1 MFALWK
7 KSYEKPRQCIKKQ
20 RHHFAGKGLY
30 SQTYVFSSSHMW
42 KGELDHKESWTRK
55 KWFFQTVVLENTL
68 ESPLDSKNKPV
79 NTKGNQPWI
88 GRTDVEASNTLTTW
102 FEELTH
108 WKRPWCWERLK
119 AKREGGNRG
128 WDVHRLNGHELEQT
142 PGDIGGQR
150 SLACCS
156 PWGHKMSITT

>member
-1 MFALWK
+1 MVTPWK

-20 RHHFAGKGLY
+20 RHHFADKDLC
-30 SQTYVFSSSHMW
+30 SQSYIFSSSHVW
-42 KGELDHKESWTRK
+42 KGELDHKKSWTWK

-79 NTKGNQPWI
+79 NTKGNKPWI

-108 WKRPWCWERLK
+108 WKRPWCWERLR
-119 AKREGGNRG
+119 AGGEGVDRG
-128 WDVHRLNGHELEQT
+128 WDGWMVLLTQWTWVWANSGR
-142 PGDIGGQR
+142 
-150 SLACCS
+150 
-156 PWGHKMSITT
+156 

>member
-1 MFALWK
+1 MLSHCK

-108 WKRPWCWERLK
+108 WKRPWCWERLRQEEK
-119 AKREGGNRG
+119 GSTEDEMVG
-128 WDVHRLNGHELEQT
+128 WYHWLNGHAFEQT
-142 PGDIGGQR
+142 PGDSEAKG
-150 SLACCS
+150 SLACCN
-156 PWGHKMSITT
+156 

>member
-1 MFALWK
+1 MVTPWK

-20 RHHFAGKGLY
+20 RHHFADKDLC
-30 SQTYVFSSSHMW
+30 SQSYIFSSSHVW
-42 KGELDHKESWTRK
+42 KGELDHKKSWTWK

-79 NTKGNQPWI
+79 NTKGNKPWI

-108 WKRPWCWERLK
+108 WKRPCAGKDWRWKE
-119 AKREGGNRG
+119 KREAEDEMVRQHYWLHGR
-128 WDVHRLNGHELEQT
+128 EFEQT
-142 PGDIGGQR
+142 QRDSEGQK

-156 PWGHKMSITT
+156 PWGF